1 MVLNSVSV
9 VNLILEINGKS
20 KLFCQLKR
28 HLSPK
33 TVGLISRAMPIQCNA
48 HKMGNSVIYIETTID
63 YGMKNDYVTT
73 FLGRRK
79 NTINLKSTNRNIAEA
94 EKRATINMPIQGSA
108 SELIKV
114 AMNNIHKKLKSSK
127 IKSKMILQ
135 IHDELLFE
143 VHKTELE
150 EVINIV
156 KTEMESAIKFKV
168 PIVVDYNYGLNWY
181 QAH

>member
-63 YGMKNDYVTT
+63 SGIERPRTEFKKGDIAFMPYEGSICFFFTDSSNVKSMSLIGKIVDNVD
-73 FLGRRK
+73 
-79 NTINLKSTNRNIAEA
+79 ILKE
-94 EKRATINMPIQGSA
+94 
-108 SELIKV
+108 IKPSD
-114 AMNNIHKKLKSSK
+114 IISLY
-127 IKSKMILQ
+127 
-135 IHDELLFE
+135 FE
-143 VHKTELE
+143 T
-150 EVINIV
+150 
-156 KTEMESAIKFKV
+156 
-168 PIVVDYNYGLNWY
+168 G
-181 QAH
+181 